1 MRGVTIHKRRRDEI
15 MLENDLIGMRMWK
28 AKIED
33 LDGYS
38 FDDVKD
44 KWSFT
49 PPEELPEDDFIEES
63 EMLL

>member
-1 MRGVTIHKRRRDEI
+1 
-15 MLENDLIGMRMWK
+15 MLENDLIGMRMWD

-49 PPEELPEDDFIEES
+49 PPEELPEDDFIKEE
-63 EMLL
+63 EMVLC